1 MSSTDPT
8 APIDTLNA
16 SQALARLEELRTSGR
31 HTRTRATLY
40 IVSVCYGV
48 IAWLQGSDFLIIY
61 LGVLVVMF
69 SMLGLQDAHMRRIQV
84 QIDLLVKLLRDEQE
98 KRDVQARVA

>member
-31 HTRTRATLY
+31 HPRTRATLY
-40 IVSVCYGV
+40 ILSVCYGV
-48 IAWLQGSDFLIIY
+48 VALLQGRDFAIIY
-61 LGVLVVMF
+61 LGVLVVLF
-69 SMLGLQDAHMRRIQV
+69 SMSSLQDAHMRRIQS
-84 QIDLLVKLLRDEQE
+84 QIDLIVKLLRDEQE
-98 KRDVQARVA
+98 KKDVQARVA